1 MHQDQRSKENDLS
14 EYIYSA
20 MVYTCTKMKIKLFP
34 PAYGSFIIIR
44 NTPCTMNVKH
54 EYVISHLGP
63 SM

>member
-34 PAYGSFIIIR
+34 PAYGSFII
-44 NTPCTMNVKH
+44 TQHSLYYEC
-54 EYVISHLGP
+54 
-63 SM
+63 